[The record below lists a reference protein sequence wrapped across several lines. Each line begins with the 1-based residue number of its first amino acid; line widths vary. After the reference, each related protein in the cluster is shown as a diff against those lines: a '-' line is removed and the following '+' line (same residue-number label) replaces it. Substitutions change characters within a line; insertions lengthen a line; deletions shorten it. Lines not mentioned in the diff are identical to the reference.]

1 MRFQFKKLLTILL
14 PAFFFIAACNLPGLG
29 GEMSIDE
36 MKVVMWDMMKADELN
51 NLLATKDTGFAAKKM
66 NFAYYEQVFKLH
78 NISREQFYRS
88 LKYYESHPP
97 EMKILIDSLDL
108 YAARERNK
116 LYQPDVQYGNG
127 FGRTATPTQ

>member
-1 MRFQFKKLLTILL
+1 MEFQFKKLVTSIV
-14 PAFFFIAACNLPGLG
+14 PAIFFIAACNLPILG
-29 GEMSIDE
+29 GELSIDQ
-36 MKVVMWDMMKADELN
+36 MKTVMWDMMKADELN
-51 NLLATKDTGFAAKKM
+51 NLQSTNDTGFAGKKM

-97 EMKILIDSLDL
+97 QMKILIDSLDL

-116 LYQPDVQYGNG
+116 IYQPGVRYGPG
-127 FGRTATPTQ
+127 FGGTASPAN